1 MSASS
6 KKLDTAKH
14 IRQKPAYSLGQNIAY
29 MILLAWKQRRS
40 VILLALAMAVVAIL
54 LSLTQL
60 FIVPSI
66 LGGVEANIS
75 VAALT
80 TIILLFTGALILL
93 SATQS
98 YFSSCSQFGR
108 MMRGTTGLRLTILM
122 LL

>member
-6 KKLDTAKH
+6 KIFGTAKH

-29 MILLAWKQRRS
+29 MISLAWKQRCS
-40 VILLALAMAVVAIL
+40 VIFLALTMSVVAIL

-60 FIVPSI
+60 FIVPYI
-66 LGGVEANIS
+66 LGFVEANVS
-75 VAALT
+75 VAELT

-93 SATQS
+93 SAAQS

-108 MMRGTTGLRLTILM
+108 IEGSPYHRLYDSK
-122 LL
+122 